1 MLFHSTFNNQGD
13 LGDLYDHSMSTSIF
27 TLILIKIFMMTSK
40 NHEAN
45 GCMHNL
51 DLLIIVH

>member
-1 MLFHSTFNNQGD
+1 

-40 NHEAN
+40 NHEVN